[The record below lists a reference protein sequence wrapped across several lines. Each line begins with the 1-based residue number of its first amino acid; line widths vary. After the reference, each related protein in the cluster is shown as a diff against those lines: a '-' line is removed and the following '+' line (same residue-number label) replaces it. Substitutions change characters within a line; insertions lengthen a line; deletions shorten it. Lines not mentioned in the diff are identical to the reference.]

1 MLGVRTNIAKT
12 VIAKTLNTH
21 IEANA
26 YWDTGINQGIIIAS
40 DRTYSSHAQ
49 VWLVKGTGSLTQIDA
64 GGSSIAPTTGI
75 AIEWK
80 DGTVQFKGRS
90 ANNVL
95 TCFSIGLKYT

>member
-1 MLGVRTNIAKT
+1 MRTNIATT

-40 DRTYSSHAQ
+40 DRTVNAQAQ
-49 VWLVKGTGSLTQIDA
+49 VWLVKGTGFLTQIDD
-64 GGSSIAPTTGI
+64 GGSTISPTNGI

-90 ANNVL
+90 SNNVL
-95 TCFSIGLKYT
+95 TALVIGFKW